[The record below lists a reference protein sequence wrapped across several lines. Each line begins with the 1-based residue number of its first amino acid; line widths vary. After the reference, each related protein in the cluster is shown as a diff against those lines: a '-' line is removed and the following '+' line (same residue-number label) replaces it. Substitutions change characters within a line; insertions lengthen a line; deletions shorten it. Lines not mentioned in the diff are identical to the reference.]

1 MKEEE
6 RKSMKEE
13 FGEQGRIYE
22 DEDSLEEE
30 LQDKQTP
37 QKETVDGML
46 RNLQLDWSFENES
59 FEKFI

>member
-1 MKEEE
+1 
-6 RKSMKEE
+6 MKEE

-22 DEDSLEEE
+22 DEDSMEED

-46 RNLQLDWSFENES
+46 RNLQLD
-59 FEKFI
+59 